1 VCLVD
6 DAQWL
11 DDPSA
16 DALRFVARRLAR
28 DPIGLLVTA
37 RDRPASR
44 FARDPWPRLAVSEL
58 APAGMAE
65 LVDSAGGTVAP
76 DVRERLLR
84 YADGNPLALLEII
97 ANLSAEELAGRRPLP
112 DPLPLGAGLEAAF
125 LDQVHRLPA
134 AAQELL
140 LVAACADGSSWAQ
153 ILAAAQRLEL
163 PGSATWSLPAT
174 SAAAGIEAAGLVTIG
189 SDGVRFRHPLVRSA
203 VVSAAAFTRRRAVH
217 LALAATLTDEHA
229 DRRTWHLAAAALGP
243 DAQVAAQLEATA
255 ERARVRSGYA
265 AAAAALERAA
275 ELTPGAADRARR
287 LVAAA
292 EAAYQAGQPATRRS
306 SVGSPRYAG
315 RSSCARG

>member
-1 VCLVD
+1 MLVGRDAECLRITG
-6 DAQWL
+6 AL
-11 DDPSA
+11 DQVRAGQGGTLLLTGPPGA
-16 DALRFVARRLAR
+16 GKTALLEYAGQAAGELA
-28 DPIGLLVTA
+28 GLRATGVEFEC
-37 RDRPASR
+37 R

-65 LVDSAGGTVAP
+65 LVDSAGGAVAP

-174 SAAAGIEAAGLVTIG
+174 SAAAGIEAAGLVPIG
-189 SDGVRFRHPLVRSA
+189 SDGGRVRHPLVPSA
-203 VVSAAAFTRRRAVH
+203 LVSAA
-217 LALAATLTDEHA
+217 
-229 DRRTWHLAAAALGP
+229 
-243 DAQVAAQLEATA
+243 
-255 ERARVRSGYA
+255 
-265 AAAAALERAA
+265 
-275 ELTPGAADRARR
+275 
-287 LVAAA
+287 
-292 EAAYQAGQPATRRS
+292 
-306 SVGSPRYAG
+306 
-315 RSSCARG
+315 